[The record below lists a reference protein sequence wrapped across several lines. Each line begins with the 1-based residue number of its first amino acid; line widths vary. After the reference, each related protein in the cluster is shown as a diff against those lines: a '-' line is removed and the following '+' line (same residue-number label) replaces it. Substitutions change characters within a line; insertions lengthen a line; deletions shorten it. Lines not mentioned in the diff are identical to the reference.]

1 MRKIVLASLALFGFT
16 LSGFTQPAWQN
27 NGKFD
32 DFSELST
39 SYTVPFIMP
48 DGIKLYTDI
57 YLPIVQD
64 CLVVPITIPIPGFN
78 DVTRDL
84 ELIPKGTQI
93 IMYDSINGQP
103 NPNPFQLP
111 MVFSRTPYK
120 KGDGRNVEGS
130 VISLLGY
137 AYAVQDMRGRYTSE
151 GVYLPLLSD
160 SWDKNAYHPNWQHVL
175 DKTAPTDVTNGNKHE
190 DGYYSIQYIINSLT
204 REFDL
209 DFDGVTDTIDL
220 LTNGRIGMFG
230 ASALGYNQYQAAA
243 AHKIDPTQPGLKCLL
258 PIVAP
263 GDFYKSTGFG
273 NGVLR
278 DRLVTG
284 WLKGQIFTGTE
295 DERIPEDEAIAVQTD
310 EATATQNDIHSSF
323 DYDLPKTV
331 TFNGVPRT
339 YLQNKFDAANLA
351 IDHFVSMRYPDAQS
365 GQLGTC
371 GYYPN
376 SIGRTEMDISR
387 AMVDA
392 NGEGDKNGMYSR
404 YSNMEVPAYHL
415 SGWWDIFVDGQIE
428 TWAQMREHLDPAK
441 GNKFKQKLVVGPW
454 AHQTMGQVTTGDR
467 TYPDNVTGILGI
479 NFEDFDNQDNIPVA
493 KALKSEIIS
502 WFRYNLNYQPDQYIG
517 EPKAVIPESKKY
529 TAFSEGVV
537 DIKVRLP
544 AEDLVLKFE
553 ELIGLLNG
561 TGGVGNVKIETVVG
575 SPFLGYDTSTVT
587 IDIPAFGDP
596 LVDGLDNNSVTSIPY
611 RDFGNPADVPD
622 VRVYIV
628 GPNDDN
634 LSQNAHK
641 GNYWLASDTFPLP
654 ENTGNITRTNFYLHK
669 NGKVNHTPPTE
680 DEGYK
685 IYVHDPN
692 DPIYCVGGANMIVR
706 TPDGERNSQGQFNL
720 KDPLYAPY
728 TIDRPGVIQFETDP
742 VVDSLCVVGFP
753 KATLY
758 AKTNPGGVLTGPT
771 DTDFFVRII
780 DVYPDGREYFVV
792 EGCVNARAR
801 DYARAVCDNPAGER
815 YPFENDDIPFTNID
829 IGKIYE
835 YKFNMLPMGYTFGD
849 GHKMKVLISSSLYT
863 RWQVNPN
870 LPIHD
875 GEFFRRKPG
884 DGRTYVYNGV
894 EMSPRV
900 ATQRVAFAPEYPT
913 HIDLPVYTGT
923 YVAVEEPSTT
933 NGPQIS
939 VYPNPATTE
948 LNIGVTEKSNY
959 EVSVFDIT
967 GKVALNPTSF
977 MGNKLTLNVES
988 LSGGTYLVQV
998 RDLINDIKSTK
1009 QITVE

>member
-1 MRKIVLASLALFGFT
+1 MRKVLLASIALFC
-16 LSGFTQPAWQN
+16 LSAASYSQPAWQN

-39 SYTVPFIMP
+39 SFTVPFTMP
-48 DGIKLYTDI
+48 DGIKLYTDV
-57 YLPIVQD
+57 YLPVVQD
-64 CLVVPITIPIPGFN
+64 CLVVPITIPVPLVGDI
-78 DVTRDL
+78 TRDL
-84 ELIPKGTQI
+84 MLIPKGTQI
-93 IMYDSINGQP
+93 IIYDSINGQP

-120 KGDGRNVEGS
+120 KGNGRNVEGS
-130 VISLLGY
+130 VISMLGY

-160 SWDKNAYHPNWQHVL
+160 SWDKNSYHPNWQHVL
-175 DKTAPTDVTNGNKHE
+175 DRTLPNDPANGNKHE
-190 DGYYSIQYIINSLT
+190 DGFHSINYIVNNLT
-204 REFDL
+204 RDFDL
-209 DFDGVTDTIDL
+209 DFDGIVDTTDL

-243 AHKIDPTQPGLKCLL
+243 AHRIDPTQPGLKCIL

-295 DERIPEDEAIAVQTD
+295 DERIPEDEAIMQQTD
-310 EATATQNDIHSSF
+310 TLTATQNDIHSSF
-323 DYDLPKTV
+323 DYDLPKKV
-331 TFNGVPRT
+331 TFNGVERE
-339 YLQNKFDAANLA
+339 YQQNKFDAANLA
-351 IDHFVSMRYPDAQS
+351 IDHFVSMRYPDLN
-365 GQLGTC
+365 GNLGPC

-376 SIGRTEMDISR
+376 SVGRTEMDISH

-392 NGEGDKNGMYSR
+392 NGEGDMNGTISR
-404 YSNMEVPAYHL
+404 YTNMEVPAYHL
-415 SGWWDIFVDGQIE
+415 TGWWDIFIDGQID

-467 TYPDNVTGILGI
+467 TYPDNVTDILGF
-479 NFEDFDNQDNIPVA
+479 NLDDFDEGSDIPIA

-517 EPKAVIPESKKY
+517 EPKAIIPESQTY
-529 TAFSEGVV
+529 TSFSENFLEVKLR
-537 DIKVRLP
+537 IP
-544 AEDLVLKFE
+544 AEDLVLRFE
-553 ELIGLLNG
+553 ELIALLNG
-561 TGGVGNVKIETVVG
+561 TGGVNNVKVETIVG
-575 SPFLGYDTSTVT
+575 TSLTGYTTSTFN
-587 IDIPAFGDP
+587 IDIPSFGTP
-596 LVDGLDNNSVTSIPY
+596 LVEGLENTNITGIPY

-622 VRVYIV
+622 VRVYVV

-634 LSQNAHK
+634 MPENAHK

-654 ENTGNITRTNFYLHK
+654 ENTGNITRTKFYLHK
-669 NGKVNHTPPTE
+669 NGKLDHTAPTT

-685 IYVHDPN
+685 IYVHDPDN
-692 DPIYCVGGANMIVR
+692 PVRCVGGANMIVR
-706 TPDGERNSQGQFNL
+706 TPDGERNSQGQFNI
-720 KDPLYAPY
+720 KDPRYAEY
-728 TIDRPGVIQFETDP
+728 TIDRPGVIQFETD
-742 VVDSLCVVGFP
+742 VIEQDSMCVVGFP
-753 KATLY
+753 VATLY

-801 DYARAVCDNPAGER
+801 HYAKALVDNPAGEK
-815 YPFENDDIPFTNID
+815 YPFENDQIPFTNIE
-829 IGKIYE
+829 IGKIEE
-835 YKFNMLPMGYTFGD
+835 YKFNLLPIGYTFGK

-870 LPIHD
+870 LPIND

-884 DGRTYVYNGV
+884 DGRKYIFNGV

-913 HIDLPVYTGT
+913 NIDLPIYSGT
-923 YVAVEEPSTT
+923 YIAVEEPGAK
-933 NGPQIS
+933 GPEIV
-939 VYPNPATTE
+939 VYPNPTVAE
-948 LNIGVTEKSNY
+948 VNVVIEEKSNY
-959 EVSVFDIT
+959 ELTIFDVS
-967 GKVALNPTSF
+967 GKVVKNPTLF
-977 MGNKLTLNVES
+977 KNRTTVNIEDLDA
-988 LSGGTYLVQV
+988 GTYFIQV
-998 RDLINDIKSTK
+998 MDTNSNEKTTKKITK
-1009 QITVE
+1009 Q